1 LGGQEPIT
9 PTAALV
15 NRVVP
20 LTHTIHPT
28 DDHKKAAMDRLKAY
42 NATQAAAIDEAAK
55 KPLAP

>member
-1 LGGQEPIT
+1 MDIKTLADILGHANLRT
-9 PTAALV
+9 VA
-15 NRVVP
+15 RY
-20 LTHTIHPT
+20 IHPT